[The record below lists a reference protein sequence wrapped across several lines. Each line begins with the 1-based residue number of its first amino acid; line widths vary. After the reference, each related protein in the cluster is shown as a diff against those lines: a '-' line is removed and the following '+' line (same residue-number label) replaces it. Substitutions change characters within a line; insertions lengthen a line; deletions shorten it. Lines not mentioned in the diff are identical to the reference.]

1 MKNKIEI
8 PERLVFFEGCTTSRA
23 LPETRLATYIIL
35 EKAIEKGIIKEYR
48 IIPNERCCGYASM
61 VIGDFKTQKENLIF
75 NLNAMTRI
83 GIPDVLF
90 TCGACTQFLGNDPEF
105 KRRGFRSINIIEFLY
120 ALAKGSDLEKLIDR
134 KLPKGTKITG
144 HYSCHLRRLSGVRI
158 EKLYREIA
166 RALGAEYV
174 EMKDATE
181 CCGAG
186 SEGEVAMK
194 IAKKKVENADN
205 SGADFVPLVC
215 AGCEAM
221 LTVAS
226 KQVGAKAK
234 FPSLSSLVVS
244 CFDDLDKWIE
254 KLGGAIEKS
263 AEKKEPRVGESKVVP
278 KAEKPGENSE

>member
-83 GIPDVLF
+83 GILDVLF

-120 ALAKGSDLEKLIDR
+120 ALAKRSDLEKLIDR

-174 EMKDATE
+174 EMKDATD

-215 AGCEAM
+215 AGCEAI
-221 LTVAS
+221 LAVAS
-226 KQVGAKAK
+226 RQAGTKAK
-234 FPSLSSLVVS
+234 FLSLSSLVVS

-254 KLGGAIEKS
+254 KLGGAIEKTT
-263 AEKKEPRVGESKVVP
+263 EKKELRAGESKSAS